1 MGLCL
6 AGTALQA
13 SGLEQSLRLT
23 SLYSLLVLYFQDF
36 SGKIK
41 SLKNTPH
48 GPGWDD
54 CMMNVSHKVRL
65 MLLWHLWENLVLVF
79 TPTLLLVQCLMP
91 KLNTWFSWLLSEFS
105 VDCSLLQ
112 RVPVVCLL
120 FVWHLSEG
128 EHTICVQCLGSRKT
142 WGHYTSWLP
151 LERTHITGAVTRSC
165 VMQRQTALV
174 STSKQQLFCK
184 GVMQSWKPASNAH
197 QCSRVIDGLQTDW
210 RNLLN

>member
-1 MGLCL
+1 MPDPTLKWCGLAGHICTWSLAARTWGSMGKGRWLHVQGHWMALGTRCLFIWQKESCSSLMGLCL

-13 SGLEQSLRLT
+13 SGLEQSLRLM
-23 SLYSLLVLYFQDF
+23 SLYSLLGLYFQDF

-41 SLKNTPH
+41 PLKNTPR
-48 GPGWDD
+48 GPAWDD

-128 EHTICVQCLGSRKT
+128 GTHHMCAVSR
-142 WGHYTSWLP
+142 L
-151 LERTHITGAVTRSC
+151 
-165 VMQRQTALV
+165 
-174 STSKQQLFCK
+174 
-184 GVMQSWKPASNAH
+184 
-197 QCSRVIDGLQTDW
+197 
-210 RNLLN
+210 